1 MKNSVKPVPDGYHTA
16 TPYLVIAGAA
26 KAIDFYAKAFGAKE
40 LFRMPGPG
48 GIVTHA
54 ELQIGDTK
62 LMLAEESSEMGTK
75 SPMTLKGTPVG
86 IFIYTADVDK
96 LFKQAVAAGAKTVIP
111 LADVPWGDRWGK
123 LQDPFGHEWQ
133 LASRKEELTPEQVQ
147 KRMATA
153 K

>member
-1 MKNSVKPVPDGYHTA
+1 MKDSVKPVPDGYHTA

-26 KAIDFYAKAFGAKE
+26 KAIDFYVKAFGAKE

-54 ELQIGDTK
+54 ELQIGDAR

-75 SPMTLKGTPVG
+75 SPATLKGTPVG

-96 LFKQAVAAGAKTVIP
+96 LFGQAVAAGAKTVVP
-111 LADVPWGDRWGK
+111 LGDMPWGDRWGK
-123 LQDPFGHEWQ
+123 LRDPFGHEWQ

-147 KRMATA
+147 QRMAAA

>member
-48 GIVTHA
+48 GIVAHA
-54 ELQIGDTK
+54 ELQIGDAR
-62 LMLAEESSEMGTK
+62 LMLAEESSDMDTK

-96 LFKQAVAAGAKTVIP
+96 LFKLAVAAGAKTVSP
-111 LADVPWGDRWGK
+111 LADMPWGDRWGK
-123 LQDPFGHEWQ
+123 LRDPFGHEWQ
-133 LASRKEELTPEQVQ
+133 LASRKEDLTPEQVQ
-147 KRMATA
+147 QRMAS